1 MMMDGPVDDNYPPLP
16 IVSNLKVVLDSSMGR
31 CLVATGHFSIGD
43 VLYKEDAFLY
53 APFDEGAR
61 LPPRMIK
68 QLLSVFPKAVLKEF
82 DDHLDELCHLDTIQ
96 SLDTAR
102 CFLQLVAIMEL
113 RRQDKIAEYY
123 SANDLWYL
131 DQLTGHNVRGCTE
144 DIRQFR
150 ISYPNVLPKGNTDAD
165 YGRLLAIL
173 NTNQLELEEY
183 GGSGLFLG
191 TPIFQHDCSPNCSY
205 STDQH
210 SLWMTA
216 IRDIMP
222 GDRVSIDYKNEFYR
236 PTIER
241 IESLSDSYGFICRCS
256 QCCGP
261 DRTRAFVC
269 DTCKKGSVFPIGA
282 CESIEQNDSFTV
294 CAACGA
300 MTSIAFRQRCL
311 DREDVVRDEKPQS
324 MKDMEALLTRE
335 SGIMRETHFLFFW
348 LWDDLTMNLVA
359 KVNQPSKSSASGKGA
374 TPTTAA
380 SDCRVALAAMKR
392 TIELLDGMLPQVHHE
407 KVIYYDRQAQLE
419 VVGEMITQAKES
431 YRRAYIMS
439 KMASGECYPGTIRI
453 KQLVDNTPRNK
464 TELQINYMK
473 DHADEG
479 MEVENFNF
487 DGMNL
492 DG

>member
-1 MMMDGPVDDNYPPLP
+1 MDNNNNSMPPLP
-16 IVSNLKVVLDSSMGR
+16 MVSNLTVVQDPSMGR
-31 CLVATGHFSIGD
+31 CLVATGHYSIGD

-53 APFDEGAR
+53 APFNEGAR
-61 LPPRMIK
+61 LPPLMIK
-68 QLLSVFPKAVLKEF
+68 QFLSVFPKAVLTEL
-82 DDHLDELCHLDTIQ
+82 DDHLEELCHLDTVQ

-191 TPIFQHDCSPNCSY
+191 TPIFQHDCSPNCSF

-236 PTIER
+236 PTTER
-241 IESLSDSYGFICRCS
+241 IDSLSESYGFVCRCS

-269 DTCKKGSVFPIGA
+269 DKCKKGNVFPIGA
-282 CESIEQNDSFTV
+282 CDSIEHNDSFT
-294 CAACGA
+294 ACPSCGTL
-300 MTSIAFRQRCL
+300 TSFAFRQRCL
-311 DREDVVRDEKPQS
+311 DREDVLRDEKPQS
-324 MKDMEALLTRE
+324 LEEMEALLIRE
-335 SGIMRETHFLFFW
+335 SGIVRETHFLFFW

-359 KVNQPSKSSASGKGA
+359 KVNQPSKSSASGKS
-374 TPTTAA
+374 TTRPTTAT
-380 SDCRVALAAMKR
+380 SDCRMALSAMKR
-392 TIELLDGMLPQVHHE
+392 TIDLLDNMLPQVHHE

-439 KMASGECYPGTIRI
+439 KMASGEFYPGTIRI

-464 TELQINYMK
+464 TELQINYAK
-473 DHADEG
+473 DGDVEW
-479 MEVENFNF
+479 VENFNF
-487 DGMNL
+487 DGMQI
-492 DG
+492 DDT